1 MSLLELRRVSKRY
14 GRGMRERVA
23 LKNVSLQ
30 VDAGELVSVWG
41 RRRSGRSTLLRVA
54 GGVEAPD
61 EGMVCF
67 DGRELSGRCGEMLGH
82 SIGYCRTT
90 FQASEGEAVLDHV
103 MVGQYAH
110 GISPSLAEV
119 RARAALE
126 RAGAQRCAARRP
138 GELDCDEIVRVAIAR
153 ALALD
158 PRLLLVDEPTIG
170 VDLLARDGIL
180 LLLQSL
186 AREGTAV
193 LMSTG
198 EATGLSGARALTLS
212 DGELHGAPA
221 RELAAV
227 VPLRRPA

>member
-23 LKNVSLQ
+23 LRDVSLQ
-30 VDAGELVSVWG
+30 LDAGELVSVWG

-54 GGVEAPD
+54 AGVEAPD
-61 EGMVCF
+61 DGVVRF

-82 SIGYCRTT
+82 GIGYCRTT

-103 MVGQYAH
+103 MVGQFAH

-198 EATGLSGARALTLS
+198 ESTGLSGARALTLS

-227 VPLRRPA
+227 VPLRRLA